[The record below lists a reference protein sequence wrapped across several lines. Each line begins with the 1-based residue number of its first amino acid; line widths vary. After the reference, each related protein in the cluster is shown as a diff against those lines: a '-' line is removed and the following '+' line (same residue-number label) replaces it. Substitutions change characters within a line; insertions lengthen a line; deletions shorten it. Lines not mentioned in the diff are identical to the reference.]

1 MQLLSALIILNAM
14 DMEVVMKK
22 MVSVIVIATGVFNL
36 TVQVTYPAHILIYH
50 ISLNNVRGH

>member
-36 TVQVTYPAHILIYH
+36 TVQVTYPAHILIYR
-50 ISLNNVRGH
+50 ISLNNVR